1 MNLARINAEIESA
14 RGYFPTLESWP
25 TESGSPQVRYALQT
39 SPGQVYV
46 LQVEFPNTYPNSAP
60 SVFVR
65 QPGIAGDAPHRYRA
79 GNLCYIHPTMW
90 NPGRHDLAFVVSR
103 SAKWLGKYEVWRRTG
118 DWPGAALD

>member
-1 MNLARINAEIESA
+1 MNLVRINTEIEAA
-14 RGYFPTLESWP
+14 RGYFPWLESWP
-25 TESGSPQVRYALQT
+25 TESGSPQVRCALQT
-39 SPGQVYV
+39 FPGQIYL
-46 LQVEFPNTYPNSAP
+46 LQIKFPNTYPNSAP

-118 DWPGAALD
+118 AWPGAALD